1 MPTLEERV
9 ETLERRFSDL
19 EGQVGFLIPL
29 TRQLHR
35 EILTVREDLE
45 RVENKMDERFEK
57 IDQRFERVD
66 QRFERIERTLDALP
80 RAVAEKPLVVV
91 DRLNACWEPQR

>member
-1 MPTLEERV
+1 MATLEERV

-35 EILTVREDLE
+35 EILSVQEKLREH
-45 RVENKMDERFEK
+45 DERFDKIDERFDK
-57 IDQRFERVD
+57 IDQRFGRVE
-66 QRFERIERTLDALP
+66 QAVDALP
-80 RAVAEKPLVVV
+80 RAVAEEIA
-91 DRLNACWEPQR
+91 RRR